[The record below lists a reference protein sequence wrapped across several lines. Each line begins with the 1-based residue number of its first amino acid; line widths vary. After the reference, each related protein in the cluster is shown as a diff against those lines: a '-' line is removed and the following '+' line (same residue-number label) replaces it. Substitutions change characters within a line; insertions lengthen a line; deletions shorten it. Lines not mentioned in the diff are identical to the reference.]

1 VAITHASAP
10 DREAEALGRKAVAI
24 RAASAGP
31 AAVVESVERT
41 VASLGGLAIRADNA
55 GIFPRGRR
63 RDRVRRDRVR
73 RAERGRPNGGGS
85 LSGGLNSGEAAAPGP
100 AGRFAGSAQR
110 SNRPRLPPPGT
121 PGPWPPLLSYC
132 E

>member
-1 VAITHASAP
+1 VDVAITYASAP
-10 DREAEALGRKAVAI
+10 DREAEALGRKAIAI
-24 RAASAGP
+24 RADSAGP

-41 VASLGGLAIRADNA
+41 VASLGGLAIRADSA
-55 GIFPRGRR
+55 GIFPAGAGGIESGGIE
-63 RDRVRRDRVR
+63 RDW
-73 RAERGRPNGGGS
+73 PNGGGS
-85 LSGGLNSGEAAAPGP
+85 LSGGLNSGEAAAPGS

-110 SNRPRLPPPGT
+110 SNRPGLPPPGT